1 MFFSCCVKA
10 VWFAVST
17 FGQVRQT
24 VYIVSASS
32 MSLFDNVKL
41 STNDGNPNRNPK
53 PVVVPAHAIL

>member
-1 MFFSCCVKA
+1 
-10 VWFAVST
+10 
-17 FGQVRQT
+17 
-24 VYIVSASS
+24 